1 MSCFYVVNGGVF
13 NSNINCIVYTKE
25 DNDIEEFYK
34 SMNQFYGC
42 SKISFQKTTSK
53 MLLKETNVNICKM
66 TNITKDHF
74 INIMNK
80 LLDSYFIT
88 DELKEDG
95 VGSFADNMKNTK
107 LGYKNLF
114 GFDYWFICMSFTNI
128 KKIVLAYAKDSGFE
142 CKVLKYPFVVK
153 EKKPKKSK
161 RSVQIEES
169 DEEEEKQ
176 KVKKVDKK
184 MSKSKSKSSSKKSS
198 ISDDEDD
205 NGIVKPEVEVKTSN
219 TKQKPIK
226 TSGKIEKVVVN
237 SDSDSDSDIEEEMII
252 TKKAIKKTKETKPV
266 LNEIVDSDD
275 EIQSD
280 TEEYDEDELS
290 VNMSDFENS
299 EKEEEEDDD

>member
-53 MLLKETNVNICKM
+53 ILLKETNVNICKM

-95 VGSFADNMKNTK
+95 VGSFADNMKNIK

-114 GFDYWFICMSFTNI
+114 GFDCWFICMSFTNI
-128 KKIVLAYAKDSGFE
+128 KKIVLAYAKESEFE

-161 RSVQIEES
+161 KSVQIEDS
-169 DEEEEKQ
+169 DEEEEKP

-198 ISDDEDD
+198 VSDDDDD
-205 NGIVKPEVEVKTSN
+205 NGIMNPKVEVKTSN
-219 TKQKPIK
+219 TTQKPKK
-226 TSGKIEKVVVN
+226 TSSKIEQVSVEDGSV
-237 SDSDSDSDIEEEMII
+237 IEEEMLL
-252 TKKAIKKTKETKPV
+252 TKKATKKTKETKPV

-299 EKEEEEDDD
+299 EEEEEEDDD

>member
-53 MLLKETNVNICKM
+53 ILLKETNISIYKM

-88 DELKEDG
+88 EELKTDG
-95 VGSFADNMKNTK
+95 VNSFADNMKNIK

-114 GFDYWFICMSFTNI
+114 GFDCWFICMSFTNI
-128 KKIVLAYAKDSGFE
+128 KKIVLAYAKESEFE

-161 RSVQIEES
+161 KSVQIEES
-169 DEEEEKQ
+169 DEEEEKP

-198 ISDDEDD
+198 ISDDDDD
-205 NGIVKPEVEVKTSN
+205 NGIMNPKVEVKTGN
-219 TKQKPIK
+219 TEQKPKK
-226 TSGKIEKVVVN
+226 TSSKIEQVSVED
-237 SDSDSDSDIEEEMII
+237 DSVIEEEMLL
-252 TKKAIKKTKETKPV
+252 TKKATKKTKETKPV

-299 EKEEEEDDD
+299 EEEEEEDDD

>member
-25 DNDIEEFYK
+25 DNNIEEFYK

-53 MLLKETNVNICKM
+53 ILLKETNVSICKL

-88 DELKEDG
+88 EELKNDG
-95 VGSFADNMKNTK
+95 VDSFADNMKNTK

-114 GFDYWFICMSFTNI
+114 GFDCWFICMSFTNI
-128 KKIVLAYAKDSGFE
+128 KKIVLAYAKESEFE

-153 EKKPKKSK
+153 EKKLKKSK
-161 RSVQIEES
+161 KSVQIEDS
-169 DEEEEKQ
+169 DEEEEKP

-198 ISDDEDD
+198 ISDDDDD
-205 NGIVKPEVEVKTSN
+205 NGIMNPKVEVKTN
-219 TKQKPIK
+219 NNAQKPKK
-226 TSGKIEKVVVN
+226 TSSKIEQVSVEDGSV
-237 SDSDSDSDIEEEMII
+237 IEEEMLL
-252 TKKAIKKTKETKPV
+252 TKKATKKTKETKPV

-290 VNMSDFENS
+290 VNMTDFENS
-299 EKEEEEDDD
+299 EEEEEEDDD

>member
-53 MLLKETNVNICKM
+53 ILLKETNVSICKM

-88 DELKEDG
+88 EELKTDG
-95 VGSFADNMKNTK
+95 VDSFADNMKNIK

-114 GFDYWFICMSFTNI
+114 GFDCWFICMSFTNI
-128 KKIVLAYAKDSGFE
+128 KKIVLAYAKESEFE

-161 RSVQIEES
+161 KSVQIEDS
-169 DEEEEKQ
+169 DEEEEKP

-198 ISDDEDD
+198 VSDDDDD
-205 NGIVKPEVEVKTSN
+205 NGIMNPKVEVKTSN
-219 TKQKPIK
+219 TTQKPKK
-226 TSGKIEKVVVN
+226 TSSKIEQVSVEDGSV
-237 SDSDSDSDIEEEMII
+237 IEEEMLL
-252 TKKAIKKTKETKPV
+252 TKKATKKTKETKPV

-290 VNMSDFENS
+290 VNMTDFENS
-299 EKEEEEDDD
+299 EEEEEEDDD

>member
-25 DNDIEEFYK
+25 DNDINEFYK
-34 SMNQFYGC
+34 SMNQYYGC

-95 VGSFADNMKNTK
+95 VSSFADNMKNIK

-114 GFDYWFICMSFTNI
+114 GFDCWFICMSFANI
-128 KKIVLAYAKDSGFE
+128 KKNILAYAKESNFE

-153 EKKPKKSK
+153 EKKSKKSK
-161 RSVQIEES
+161 KSVQIEES

-184 MSKSKSKSSSKKSS
+184 MSKSKSKSSKKSS
-198 ISDDEDD
+198 ISDDDDD
-205 NGIVKPEVEVKTSN
+205 NGIVKPKVEVKTSN
-219 TKQKPIK
+219 TEQKPIK
-226 TSGKIEKVVVN
+226 TPSKIEKVVIN
-237 SDSDSDSDIEEEMII
+237 SDSDSDIEEEMII
-252 TKKAIKKTKETKPV
+252 TKKTTKKNKDKKPV

-275 EIQSD
+275 EILSD

-290 VNMSDFENS
+290 VNISDSENS
-299 EKEEEEDDD
+299 EEEEDDD

>member
-25 DNDIEEFYK
+25 DNDIKEFYK

-95 VGSFADNMKNTK
+95 VGSFADNMKNIK

-114 GFDYWFICMSFTNI
+114 GFDCWFICMSFTNI
-128 KKIVLAYAKDSGFE
+128 KKIVLAYAKESEFE

-161 RSVQIEES
+161 KSVQIEDS
-169 DEEEEKQ
+169 DEEEEKP

-198 ISDDEDD
+198 ISDDDDD
-205 NGIVKPEVEVKTSN
+205 NGIMNPKVEVKTSN
-219 TKQKPIK
+219 ATQKPKK
-226 TSGKIEKVVVN
+226 TSSKIEQVSVEDGSV
-237 SDSDSDSDIEEEMII
+237 IEEEMLL
-252 TKKAIKKTKETKPV
+252 TKKATKKTKETKPV

-290 VNMSDFENS
+290 VNMTDFENS
-299 EKEEEEDDD
+299 EEEEEEDDD

>member
-1 MSCFYVVNGGVF
+1 MSCFYVVNGGIF

-95 VGSFADNMKNTK
+95 VGSFTDNMKNTK

-114 GFDYWFICMSFTNI
+114 GFDCWFICMSFTNI
-128 KKIVLAYAKDSGFE
+128 KKIVLAYARESEFE

-184 MSKSKSKSSSKKSS
+184 MSKSKSKSSSKKFS
-198 ISDDEDD
+198 ISDDDDD
-205 NGIVKPEVEVKTSN
+205 NGIMNPKVEVKTSN
-219 TKQKPIK
+219 TEQKPIK
-226 TSGKIEKVVVN
+226 TPSKIEKVVVN
-237 SDSDSDSDIEEEMII
+237 SDSDSDIEEEMII
-252 TKKAIKKTKETKPV
+252 TKKTTKKNKDKKPV

-275 EIQSD
+275 EIPSG

-299 EKEEEEDDD
+299 EEEEEEDDD

>member
-25 DNDIEEFYK
+25 DNNIEEFYK

-53 MLLKETNVNICKM
+53 ILLKETNVSICKM

-80 LLDSYFIT
+80 LFDSYFIT
-88 DELKEDG
+88 EELKNDG
-95 VGSFADNMKNTK
+95 VDSFADNMKNTK

-114 GFDYWFICMSFTNI
+114 GFDCWFICMSFTNI
-128 KKIVLAYAKDSGFE
+128 KKIVLAYAKESEFE
-142 CKVLKYPFVVK
+142 CKVLKYPFNVK
-153 EKKPKKSK
+153 EKKLKKSK
-161 RSVQIEES
+161 KSVQIEES

-198 ISDDEDD
+198 ISDDDDD
-205 NGIVKPEVEVKTSN
+205 NGIMNPKVEVKTSN
-219 TKQKPIK
+219 TTQKPKK
-226 TSGKIEKVVVN
+226 TSSKIEQVSVEDGSV
-237 SDSDSDSDIEEEMII
+237 IEEEMLL
-252 TKKAIKKTKETKPV
+252 TKKATKKTKETKPV

-290 VNMSDFENS
+290 VNMTDFENS
-299 EKEEEEDDD
+299 EEEEEEDDD

>member
-53 MLLKETNVNICKM
+53 ILLKETNVSICKM

-88 DELKEDG
+88 EELKIDG
-95 VGSFADNMKNTK
+95 VDSFADNMKNTK

-114 GFDYWFICMSFTNI
+114 GFDCWFICMSFTNI
-128 KKIVLAYAKDSGFE
+128 KKIVLAYAKESEFE

-161 RSVQIEES
+161 KSVQIEDS
-169 DEEEEKQ
+169 DEEEEKP

-184 MSKSKSKSSSKKSS
+184 MSKSKSKSSKKSS
-198 ISDDEDD
+198 ISDDDDD
-205 NGIVKPEVEVKTSN
+205 NGIMNPKVEVKTSN
-219 TKQKPIK
+219 TTQKPKK
-226 TSGKIEKVVVN
+226 TSSKIEQVSVEDGSV
-237 SDSDSDSDIEEEMII
+237 IEEEMLL
-252 TKKAIKKTKETKPV
+252 TKKATKKTKETKPV

-290 VNMSDFENS
+290 VNMTDFENS
-299 EKEEEEDDD
+299 EEEEEEDDD

>member
-53 MLLKETNVNICKM
+53 ILLKETNVSICKM

-88 DELKEDG
+88 EELKTDG
-95 VGSFADNMKNTK
+95 VDSFADNMKNTK

-114 GFDYWFICMSFTNI
+114 GFDCWFICMSFTNI
-128 KKIVLAYAKDSGFE
+128 KKIVLAYAKESEFE

-161 RSVQIEES
+161 KSVQIEDS
-169 DEEEEKQ
+169 DEEEEKP

-184 MSKSKSKSSSKKSS
+184 MSKSKSKSSKKSS
-198 ISDDEDD
+198 ISDDDDD
-205 NGIVKPEVEVKTSN
+205 NGIMNPKVEVKTSN
-219 TKQKPIK
+219 TTQKPKK
-226 TSGKIEKVVVN
+226 TSSKMVVLL
-237 SDSDSDSDIEEEMII
+237 
-252 TKKAIKKTKETKPV
+252 KKKCC
-266 LNEIVDSDD
+266 
-275 EIQSD
+275 
-280 TEEYDEDELS
+280 
-290 VNMSDFENS
+290 
-299 EKEEEEDDD
+299 

>member
-53 MLLKETNVNICKM
+53 ILLKETNVSICKM
-66 TNITKDHF
+66 TNITKDHY

-88 DELKEDG
+88 EELKTDG
-95 VGSFADNMKNTK
+95 VDSFADNMKNTK

-114 GFDYWFICMSFTNI
+114 GFDCWFICMSFTNI
-128 KKIVLAYAKDSGFE
+128 KKIVLAYAKESEFE

-161 RSVQIEES
+161 KSVQIEDS
-169 DEEEEKQ
+169 DEEEEKP

-198 ISDDEDD
+198 ISDDDDD
-205 NGIVKPEVEVKTSN
+205 NGIMNPKVEVKTS
-219 TKQKPIK
+219 
-226 TSGKIEKVVVN
+226 KIEQVSVEDGSV
-237 SDSDSDSDIEEEMII
+237 IEEEMLL
-252 TKKAIKKTKETKPV
+252 TKKATKKTKETKPV

-290 VNMSDFENS
+290 VNMTDFENS
-299 EKEEEEDDD
+299 EEEEEEDDD

>member
-88 DELKEDG
+88 NELKNDG
-95 VGSFADNMKNTK
+95 VDSFADNMKNIK

-114 GFDYWFICMSFTNI
+114 GFDCWFICMSFTNI
-128 KKIVLAYAKDSGFE
+128 KKIVLAYAKESEFE

-161 RSVQIEES
+161 KSVQIEDS
-169 DEEEEKQ
+169 DEEEEKP

-198 ISDDEDD
+198 VSDDDDD
-205 NGIVKPEVEVKTSN
+205 NGIMNPKVEVKTSN
-219 TKQKPIK
+219 TTQKPKK
-226 TSGKIEKVVVN
+226 TSSKIEQVSVEDGSV
-237 SDSDSDSDIEEEMII
+237 IEEEMLL
-252 TKKAIKKTKETKPV
+252 TKKATKKTKETKPV

-290 VNMSDFENS
+290 VNMTDFENS
-299 EKEEEEDDD
+299 EEEEEEDDD

>member
-53 MLLKETNVNICKM
+53 ILLKETNVSICKM

-88 DELKEDG
+88 DELKNNGID
-95 VGSFADNMKNTK
+95 SFADNMKNIK

-114 GFDYWFICMSFTNI
+114 GFDCWFICMSFTNI
-128 KKIVLAYAKDSGFE
+128 KKIVLAYAKESEFE

-153 EKKPKKSK
+153 EKKLKKSK
-161 RSVQIEES
+161 KSVQIEDS
-169 DEEEEKQ
+169 DEEEEKP

-198 ISDDEDD
+198 VSDDDDD
-205 NGIVKPEVEVKTSN
+205 NGIMNPKVEVKTSN
-219 TKQKPIK
+219 TTQKPKK
-226 TSGKIEKVVVN
+226 TSSKIEQVSVEDGSV
-237 SDSDSDSDIEEEMII
+237 IEEEMLL
-252 TKKAIKKTKETKPV
+252 TKKATKKTKETKPV

-290 VNMSDFENS
+290 VNMTDFENS
-299 EKEEEEDDD
+299 EEEEEEDDD

>member
-53 MLLKETNVNICKM
+53 ILLKETNVSICKM

-88 DELKEDG
+88 EELKNDG
-95 VGSFADNMKNTK
+95 VDSFADNMKNTK

-114 GFDYWFICMSFTNI
+114 GFDCWIICMSFTNI
-128 KKIVLAYAKDSGFE
+128 KKIVLAYAKESEFE

-161 RSVQIEES
+161 KSVQIEDS

-198 ISDDEDD
+198 ISDDDDD
-205 NGIVKPEVEVKTSN
+205 NGIVKPMVEVKSSN
-219 TKQKPIK
+219 TEQKPKK
-226 TSGKIEKVVVN
+226 TSSKIEQVSVEDGSV
-237 SDSDSDSDIEEEMII
+237 IEEEMLL

-299 EKEEEEDDD
+299 EEEEEEDDD

>member
-53 MLLKETNVNICKM
+53 ILLKETNVSICKM

-88 DELKEDG
+88 EELKTDG
-95 VGSFADNMKNTK
+95 VDSFADNMKNTK

-114 GFDYWFICMSFTNI
+114 GFDCWFICMSFTNI
-128 KKIVLAYAKDSGFE
+128 KKIVLAYAKESEFE

-161 RSVQIEES
+161 KSVQIEDS
-169 DEEEEKQ
+169 DEEEEKP

-198 ISDDEDD
+198 ISDDDDD
-205 NGIVKPEVEVKTSN
+205 NGIMNPKVEVKTS
-219 TKQKPIK
+219 
-226 TSGKIEKVVVN
+226 KIEQVSVEDGSV
-237 SDSDSDSDIEEEMII
+237 IEEEMLL
-252 TKKAIKKTKETKPV
+252 TKKATKKTKETKPV

-290 VNMSDFENS
+290 VNMTDFENS
-299 EKEEEEDDD
+299 EEEEEEDDD

>member
-53 MLLKETNVNICKM
+53 ILLKETNVNICKM

-88 DELKEDG
+88 DELKNDG
-95 VGSFADNMKNTK
+95 VDSFADNMKNIK

-114 GFDYWFICMSFTNI
+114 GFDCWFICMSFTNI
-128 KKIVLAYAKDSGFE
+128 KKNVLAYAKDSEFN

-169 DEEEEKQ
+169 DEEEEKP

-198 ISDDEDD
+198 ISDDDDD
-205 NGIVKPEVEVKTSN
+205 NGIMNPKVEVKTSN
-219 TKQKPIK
+219 TTQKPKK
-226 TSGKIEKVVVN
+226 TSSKIEQVSVEDGSV
-237 SDSDSDSDIEEEMII
+237 IEEEMLL
-252 TKKAIKKTKETKPV
+252 TKKATKKTKETKPV

-299 EKEEEEDDD
+299 EEEEEEDDD

>member
-1 MSCFYVVNGGVF
+1 MSCFYVINGGVF

-88 DELKEDG
+88 DELKADG
-95 VGSFADNMKNTK
+95 VESFVDNMKNIK

-114 GFDYWFICMSFTNI
+114 GFDCWFICMSFTNI
-128 KKIVLAYAKDSGFE
+128 KKIVLAYAKESEFE

-161 RSVQIEES
+161 KSVQIEDS
-169 DEEEEKQ
+169 DEEEKPI
-176 KVKKVDKK
+176 VKKVDKK

-198 ISDDEDD
+198 ISDVDDD
-205 NGIVKPEVEVKTSN
+205 NGIVKPKVEVKTKD
-219 TKQKPIK
+219 TTQKPIK
-226 TSGKIEKVVVN
+226 TSSKIEKVVAN
-237 SDSDSDSDIEEEMII
+237 SDSDSDIEEEMII
-252 TKKAIKKTKETKPV
+252 TKKATKKTKETKPV

-275 EIQSD
+275 EIPSD

-299 EKEEEEDDD
+299 EEEEEEDDD

>member
-53 MLLKETNVNICKM
+53 ILLKETNVSICKM

-88 DELKEDG
+88 EELKIDG
-95 VGSFADNMKNTK
+95 VDSFADNMKNTK

-114 GFDYWFICMSFTNI
+114 GFDCWFICMSFTNI
-128 KKIVLAYAKDSGFE
+128 KKIVLAYAKESEFE

-161 RSVQIEES
+161 KSVQIEDS
-169 DEEEEKQ
+169 DEEEEKP

-184 MSKSKSKSSSKKSS
+184 MSKSKSKSSKKSS
-198 ISDDEDD
+198 ISDDDDD
-205 NGIVKPEVEVKTSN
+205 NGIMNPKVEVKTGN
-219 TKQKPIK
+219 TEQKPKK
-226 TSGKIEKVVVN
+226 TSSKIEQVSVEDGSV
-237 SDSDSDSDIEEEMII
+237 IEEEMLL
-252 TKKAIKKTKETKPV
+252 TKKATKKTKETKPV

-290 VNMSDFENS
+290 VNMTDFENS
-299 EKEEEEDDD
+299 EEEEEEDDD

>member
-95 VGSFADNMKNTK
+95 VGSFADNMKNIK

-114 GFDYWFICMSFTNI
+114 GFDCWFICMSFTNI
-128 KKIVLAYAKDSGFE
+128 KKIVLAYAKESEFE
-142 CKVLKYPFVVK
+142 CKVLK
-153 EKKPKKSK
+153 
-161 RSVQIEES
+161 
-169 DEEEEKQ
+169 
-176 KVKKVDKK
+176 
-184 MSKSKSKSSSKKSS
+184 
-198 ISDDEDD
+198 
-205 NGIVKPEVEVKTSN
+205 
-219 TKQKPIK
+219 
-226 TSGKIEKVVVN
+226 
-237 SDSDSDSDIEEEMII
+237 
-252 TKKAIKKTKETKPV
+252 
-266 LNEIVDSDD
+266 
-275 EIQSD
+275 
-280 TEEYDEDELS
+280 
-290 VNMSDFENS
+290 
-299 EKEEEEDDD
+299 

>member
-53 MLLKETNVNICKM
+53 ILLKETNVSICKM

-88 DELKEDG
+88 EELKTDG
-95 VGSFADNMKNTK
+95 VDSFADNMKNIK

-114 GFDYWFICMSFTNI
+114 GFDCWFICMSFTNI
-128 KKIVLAYAKDSGFE
+128 KKIVLAYAKESEFE

-153 EKKPKKSK
+153 EKKLKKSK
-161 RSVQIEES
+161 KSVQIEDS
-169 DEEEEKQ
+169 DEEEEKP

-198 ISDDEDD
+198 ISDDDD
-205 NGIVKPEVEVKTSN
+205 NGIMNPKVEVKTSN
-219 TKQKPIK
+219 TTQKPKK
-226 TSGKIEKVVVN
+226 TSSKIEQVSVEDGSV
-237 SDSDSDSDIEEEMII
+237 IEEEMLL
-252 TKKAIKKTKETKPV
+252 TKKATKKTKETKPV

-290 VNMSDFENS
+290 VNMTDFENS
-299 EKEEEEDDD
+299 EEEEEEDDD

>member
-53 MLLKETNVNICKM
+53 ILLKETNVSICKM

-88 DELKEDG
+88 EELKTDG
-95 VGSFADNMKNTK
+95 VDSFADNMKNTK

-114 GFDYWFICMSFTNI
+114 GFDCWFICMSFTNI
-128 KKIVLAYAKDSGFE
+128 KKIVLAYAKESEFE

-161 RSVQIEES
+161 KSVQIEDS
-169 DEEEEKQ
+169 DEEEEKP

-184 MSKSKSKSSSKKSS
+184 MSKSKSKSSKKSS
-198 ISDDEDD
+198 ISDDDDD
-205 NGIVKPEVEVKTSN
+205 NGIMNPKVEVKTSN
-219 TKQKPIK
+219 TTQKPKK
-226 TSGKIEKVVVN
+226 TSSKIEQVSVEDGSV
-237 SDSDSDSDIEEEMII
+237 IEEEMLL
-252 TKKAIKKTKETKPV
+252 TKKATKKTKETKPV

-290 VNMSDFENS
+290 VNMTDFENS
-299 EKEEEEDDD
+299 EEEEEEDDD

>member
-53 MLLKETNVNICKM
+53 ILLKETNISICKM

-88 DELKEDG
+88 EELKTDG
-95 VGSFADNMKNTK
+95 VDSFADNMKNTK

-114 GFDYWFICMSFTNI
+114 GFDCWFICMSFTNI
-128 KKIVLAYAKDSGFE
+128 KKIVLAYAKESEFE

-161 RSVQIEES
+161 KSVQIEDS
-169 DEEEEKQ
+169 DEEEEKP

-184 MSKSKSKSSSKKSS
+184 MSKSKSSSKKSS
-198 ISDDEDD
+198 ISDDDDD
-205 NGIVKPEVEVKTSN
+205 NGIMNPKVEVKTSN
-219 TKQKPIK
+219 TTQKPKK
-226 TSGKIEKVVVN
+226 TSSKIEQVSVED
-237 SDSDSDSDIEEEMII
+237 DSIIEEEMLL
-252 TKKAIKKTKETKPV
+252 TKKATKKTKETKPV

-299 EKEEEEDDD
+299 EEEEEEDDD

>member
-42 SKISFQKTTSK
+42 SKLSFQKTTSK

-66 TNITKDHF
+66 TNITKDYF

-88 DELKEDG
+88 EELKTDG
-95 VGSFADNMKNTK
+95 VDSFADNMKNIK

-114 GFDYWFICMSFTNI
+114 GFDCWFICMSFTNI
-128 KKIVLAYAKDSGFE
+128 KKIVLAYAKESEFE

-169 DEEEEKQ
+169 DEEEEKP

-198 ISDDEDD
+198 ISDDDDD
-205 NGIVKPEVEVKTSN
+205 NGIVKPKVEVKTSN
-219 TKQKPIK
+219 TTQKPKK
-226 TSGKIEKVVVN
+226 TSSKIEQVSVEDGSV
-237 SDSDSDSDIEEEMII
+237 IEEEMLL
-252 TKKAIKKTKETKPV
+252 TKKATKKTKETKPV

-299 EKEEEEDDD
+299 EEEEEEDDD